1 MRRLAALTV
10 CAGFGMLLAASARAG
25 ELAIDWLDR
34 MSVAMNQMSY
44 QGTFVYHQEDR
55 METMRI
61 THVSDE
67 NGVRERL
74 VSLSGGGGEM
84 LRDANGVS
92 WVLGDG
98 SSVMT
103 DGSFQRPLF
112 PLMPSEQE
120 GLAAHSYE
128 VGFAGKSLVA
138 GHLARKIK
146 VEPRDHYRFGYALW
160 LEAHSGLLLKWELLD
175 PDRKP
180 LARLMFTEIRLG
192 SEVDPGELK
201 PARELN
207 RYQAVETGLPAGG
220 SAISVE
226 PRWAPVKIPPG
237 FKLTAHRFQDGG
249 EDDGGEYEH
258 LVYSDGLAAVSVYI
272 EDPAGDADRPERIE
286 RHGTTH
292 AFTKS
297 TGGRIVTVVGDV
309 PAATVLMIGKSVE
322 PATVQ

>member
-1 MRRLAALTV
+1 MRRFAALTLF
-10 CAGFGMLLAASARAG
+10 AGFGMLLAASVRAG
-25 ELAIDWLDR
+25 EQAGDWLDK

-44 QGTFVYHQEDR
+44 QGTFVYQQEDR

-98 SSVMT
+98 SSIMT

-112 PLMPSEQE
+112 PLIPADQE
-120 GLAAHSYE
+120 SLTAHSYE
-128 VGFAGKSLVA
+128 VNFAGKSLVA
-138 GHLARKIK
+138 GCPARKIR
-146 VEPRDHYRFGYALW
+146 VEPRDPYRYGYALW

-192 SEVDPGELK
+192 AEVDPEELK
-201 PARELN
+201 PARKLN
-207 RYQAVETGLPAGG
+207 RYKAVESGLPPGG
-220 SAISVE
+220 SAVSVE
-226 PRWAPVKIPPG
+226 PHWAPVQIPPG
-237 FKLTAHRFQDGG
+237 FELTAHRYHG
-249 EDDGGEYEH
+249 EEEGSGGEYEH

-272 EDPAGDADRPERIE
+272 EDLPGDADRQERLE

-292 AFTKS
+292 ALTR
-297 TGGRIVTVVGDV
+297 TINDRVVTVVGDV
-309 PAATVLMIGKSVE
+309 PAATVLMIGRSVE
-322 PATVQ
+322 PAAAQ